1 MLPIP
6 RAPGDTPGPPEPAS
20 AGVGA
25 AVDGVAGPA
34 EAPDLG
40 LDGVAGP
47 RADGVGVAGS
57 PESDR
62 GELPDATV
70 AAVVDD
76 ELAGL
81 LGAAAGYVAAAKAA
95 NTRTAY
101 ASDWARFAG
110 WCADRELAAMP
121 AAPATLGAYLTAA
134 ATDPAP
140 GYTPATLARWTAAVN
155 FAHRRAGHPAP
166 GAHPHVGELLA
177 GIRREH
183 GRPPARRDAL
193 VTADLRAILAALPA
207 GWPAVVAA
215 RRDAAILVVGFAGAF
230 RRGELA
236 ALDVADVR
244 AHRTDGLHVTVRAA
258 KNDPGREGQV
268 KAVPYGSDPATC
280 GPCAW
285 ARWRAVVRL
294 AAAGGRVAVMR
305 AVLADDPAAHVC
317 RSPAAAE
324 ADGDG
329 AEPAFRAL
337 DKGGRVLPGR
347 LSGPAVTKLV
357 KRRAAAAGYDPA
369 RLGGHSLRAGFV
381 TAAVLAGAD
390 AHAIMRQTGH
400 RTPAMIE
407 VYTRHH
413 APLEANAVTRLGL

>member
-1 MLPIP
+1 MTPGTGT
-6 RAPGDTPGPPEPAS
+6 PGDTPRPPKPAS
-20 AGVGA
+20 AGGGA
-25 AVDGVAGPA
+25 AAGVPDGGWGPESEGVEGSEAAGGGPA
-34 EAPDLG
+34 QLGGALAP
-40 LDGVAGP
+40 A
-47 RADGVGVAGS
+47 
-57 PESDR
+57 
-62 GELPDATV
+62 
-70 AAVVDD
+70 D

-81 LGAAAGYVAAAKAA
+81 WGAAARLVEAARAA

-110 WCADRELAAMP
+110 WCADRELATMP

-134 ATDPAP
+134 ATDPAAP
-140 GYTPATLARWTAAVN
+140 GYTPATLARWVAAVN

-166 GAHPHVGELLA
+166 GAHPHVGEL
-177 GIRREH
+177 R
-183 GRPPARRDAL
+183 
-193 VTADLRAILAALPA
+193 VILAALPIT

-215 RRDAAILVVGFAGAF
+215 RRDAAILVLGFAGAF

-236 ALDVADVR
+236 ALDVGDVR
-244 AHRTDGLHVTVRAA
+244 AHRGDGLHVTVRAA
-258 KNDPGREGQV
+258 KSDPERAGQV

-329 AEPAFRAL
+329 AEPAFRACL
-337 DKGGRVLPGR
+337 L
-347 LSGPAVTKLV
+347 
-357 KRRAAAAGYDPA
+357 Y
-369 RLGGHSLRAGFV
+369 
-381 TAAVLAGAD
+381 
-390 AHAIMRQTGH
+390 
-400 RTPAMIE
+400 
-407 VYTRHH
+407 
-413 APLEANAVTRLGL
+413 

>member
-1 MLPIP
+1 MTP
-6 RAPGDTPGPPEPAS
+6 RPGDTPGPPLPA
-20 AGVGA
+20 GA
-25 AVDGVAGPA
+25 APGAATGV
-34 EAPDLG
+34 
-40 LDGVAGP
+40 LDGVFEPETEGP
-47 RADGVGVAGS
+47 GVSGSPADGAA
-57 PESDR
+57 E
-62 GELPDATV
+62 ATGAL
-70 AAVVDD
+70 AAVVED

-81 LGAAAGYVAAAKAA
+81 WGAAAGLVDAAKAA
-95 NTRTAY
+95 NTRAAY
-101 ASDWARFAG
+101 GSDWARFAG
-110 WCADRELAAMP
+110 WCADRELAALP

-134 ATDPAP
+134 ATDPAAHPP
-140 GYTPATLARWTAAVN
+140 GYTPATLARWVAAVN

-193 VTADLRAILAALPA
+193 VTADLRVILAALPVT

-215 RRDAAILVVGFAGAF
+215 RRDAALLVLGFAGAF

-236 ALDVADVR
+236 ALDVGDVR

-268 KAVPYGSDPATC
+268 KALPYGVEVATC

-285 ARWRAVVRL
+285 ARWRAVVT
-294 AAAGGRVAVMR
+294 AAGAGGRAAVMR
-305 AVLADDPAAHVC
+305 TVLTDDPAGHVC
-317 RSPAAAE
+317 RSPAAEAE
-324 ADGDG
+324 GDSG
-329 AEPAFRAL
+329 EPAFRAL
-337 DKGGRVLPGR
+337 HKTGRIRPGR
-347 LSGPAVTKLV
+347 LTGPAVTAIV
-357 KRRAAAAGYDPA
+357 QRRAAAAGYDPT

-400 RTPAMIE
+400 RTPVMIE